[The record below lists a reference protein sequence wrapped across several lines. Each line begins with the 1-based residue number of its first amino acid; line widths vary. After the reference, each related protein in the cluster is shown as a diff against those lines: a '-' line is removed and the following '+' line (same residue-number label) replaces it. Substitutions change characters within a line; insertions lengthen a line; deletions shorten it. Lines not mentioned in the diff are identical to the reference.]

1 MTQPTPGARP
11 APGAQPASGA
21 RPVPRPPASRP
32 APPAR
37 APRSAS
43 TARPAP
49 PTLPAH
55 PTARDDAP
63 PRPLALDSAPL
74 PEYGTGSLADL
85 LPTLAAGMGV
95 PGTSAAIPE
104 LAPADRN
111 CVFLIDGL
119 GWEQLRA
126 HPEEAPFM
134 TSLLAASRGGTGRP
148 ITAGYPATTATSLAS
163 VGTGLPPGAHGLPG
177 YTVRN
182 PDTGELMNQ
191 LRWQPWAPPGP
202 WQPYPTVFELAHR
215 AGVHAAQVS
224 SPTFANTPLTKV
236 ALSGGTFLG
245 RLSGEERVDTAAE
258 QLAAADRALVYTYY
272 AEVDGA
278 GHRYGLD
285 SDTWRG
291 QLMYVDR
298 LVQRLAEQLPPR
310 SALYVTADH
319 GMIDIPFDEDHRI
332 DFDEDWELKAG
343 VALLGGEGRARHVY
357 AVPGAADDVL
367 TCWREVL
374 GEQFWVASRD
384 EAIEAG
390 WFGPT
395 VDARVYHRI
404 GDVIAAARDD
414 VLLIASERE
423 PRESAM
429 VGNHGSMT
437 PAEQL
442 VPLLEVRS

>member
-1 MTQPTPGARP
+1 M
-11 APGAQPASGA
+11 AQPAPWEHAEPLTVASA
-21 RPVPRPPASRP
+21 PVPA
-32 APPAR
+32 
-37 APRSAS
+37 
-43 TARPAP
+43 
-49 PTLPAH
+49 
-55 PTARDDAP
+55 
-63 PRPLALDSAPL
+63 
-74 PEYGTGSLADL
+74 YGSGSLADL

-95 PGTSAAIPE
+95 PGVTPAIPE
-104 LAPADRN
+104 LTGTDRA

-126 HPEEAPFM
+126 HPDEAPYL
-134 TSLLAASRGGTGRP
+134 TSLLSGSRGGTGRP

-177 YTVRN
+177 YTVRD
-182 PDTGELMNQ
+182 PATGELMNQ
-191 LRWQPWAPPGP
+191 LRWQPWTAPDA
-202 WQPYPTVFELAHR
+202 WQPYPTVFQLAHD

-224 SPTFANTPLTKV
+224 SPAFANTPLTKI
-236 ALSGGTFLG
+236 ALSGGTFHG
-245 RLSGEERVDTAAE
+245 RLTGEERMDLAAE
-258 QLAAADRALVYTYY
+258 QLAAADRALIYTYY
-272 AEVDGA
+272 AELDGA
-278 GHRYGLD
+278 GHRYGVA

-319 GMIDIPFDEDHRI
+319 GMIDVPFDEEHRL
-332 DFDEDWELKAG
+332 DFDLDWELRAG

-357 AVPGAADDVL
+357 ALPGAEGDVL

-384 EAIEAG
+384 EAIAAG
-390 WFGPT
+390 WFGPH
-395 VDARVYHRI
+395 VDDRVYARI
-404 GDVIAAARDD
+404 GDVVAAACDD
-414 VLLIASERE
+414 VLIIASERE
-423 PRESAM
+423 PKESAM

-437 PAEQL
+437 PDEQL

>member
-1 MTQPTPGARP
+1 MAHPPPAAHERGHLTPGLWDTHPEPLPVGSA
-11 APGAQPASGA
+11 
-21 RPVPRPPASRP
+21 PVPA
-32 APPAR
+32 
-37 APRSAS
+37 
-43 TARPAP
+43 
-49 PTLPAH
+49 
-55 PTARDDAP
+55 
-63 PRPLALDSAPL
+63 
-74 PEYGTGSLADL
+74 YGTGSLADL
-85 LPTLAAGMGV
+85 LPTLAAGLGV
-95 PGTSAAIPE
+95 PGMTAGIGE
-104 LAPADRN
+104 LTPADRN

-119 GWEQLRA
+119 GWEQLKA

-134 TSLLAASRGGTGRP
+134 TSLLSASRGGTGRP

-177 YTVRN
+177 YTVRD

-191 LRWQPWAPPGP
+191 LRWQPWTPPGA

-236 ALSGGTFLG
+236 ALSGGTFQG
-245 RLSGEERVDTAAE
+245 RLSGEDRMDAAAG
-258 QLAAADRALVYTYY
+258 QLAAADRSLVYTYY

-278 GHRYGLD
+278 GHRFGVD

-319 GMIDIPFDEDHRI
+319 GMVDIPFDETHRI

-357 AVPGAADDVL
+357 AVPGAAGDVL
-367 TCWREVL
+367 ACWREVL

-384 EAIEAG
+384 EAIAAG
-390 WFGPT
+390 WFGPE
-395 VDARVYHRI
+395 VDERVYHRL

>member
-1 MTQPTPGARP
+1 MVQTADWDAHPEPLAV
-11 APGAQPASGA
+11 ASA
-21 RPVPRPPASRP
+21 PVPR
-32 APPAR
+32 
-37 APRSAS
+37 
-43 TARPAP
+43 
-49 PTLPAH
+49 
-55 PTARDDAP
+55 
-63 PRPLALDSAPL
+63 
-74 PEYGTGSLADL
+74 YGDGSLADL

-95 PGTSAAIPE
+95 PDMTAGITELSA
-104 LAPADRN
+104 ADRN

-126 HPEEAPFM
+126 HPDEAPFM
-134 TSLLAASRGGTGRP
+134 TSLLAGSRGGSGNP
-148 ITAGYPATTATSLAS
+148 ITAGFPATTATSLAS
-163 VGTGLPPGAHGLPG
+163 VGTGKPPGAHGLPG

-191 LRWQPWAPPGP
+191 LRWNPWTPPQI

-224 SPTFANTPLTKV
+224 SPTFQNTPLTKV
-236 ALSGGTFLG
+236 ALSGGSFLG
-245 RLSGEERVDTAAE
+245 RLAGEERVDLAAE
-258 QLAAADRALVYTYY
+258 QLAAGDRSLVYTYY
-272 AEVDGA
+272 AELDGA
-278 GHRYGLD
+278 GHRYGVD

-310 SALYVTADH
+310 TALYVTADH
-319 GMIDIPFDEDHRI
+319 GMIDVPFDEDHRI
-332 DFDEDWELKAG
+332 DFDADWELRAG

-357 AVPGAADDVL
+357 AVPGAAQDVL

-390 WFGPT
+390 WFGPKI
-395 VDARVYHRI
+395 DERVHGRL

-414 VLLIASERE
+414 VLIIASERE
-423 PRESAM
+423 PKESAM